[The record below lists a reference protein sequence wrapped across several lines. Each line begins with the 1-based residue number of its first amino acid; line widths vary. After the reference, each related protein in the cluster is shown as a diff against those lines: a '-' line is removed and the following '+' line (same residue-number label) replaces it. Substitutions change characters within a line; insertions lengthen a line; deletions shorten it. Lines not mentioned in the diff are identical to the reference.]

1 MNREIYAT
9 DGEYTLCPIAEED
22 RELYVELHRQTNGE
36 STLFLNPYV
45 KDIMWD
51 GVMTGENKVYSIF
64 DANSEYCGSME
75 LQHPDDDTPEIGI
88 DLLESKRNKGIAA
101 KVVRLLA
108 REAYEERNVEYFLLR
123 ISSRNKHS
131 RHVAEKIGAILIDE
145 EDTMFERFLNAIDEE
160 HRATILEYLQER
172 NNDGS
177 DDEDEVIYRYKLLPE
192 VFNK

>member
-1 MNREIYAT
+1 MKKIYNENGNVRVSYMNRGIYAT

-75 LQHPDDDTPEIGI
+75 LPKALMIRHSI
-88 DLLESKRNKGIAA
+88 
-101 KVVRLLA
+101 
-108 REAYEERNVEYFLLR
+108 LR
-123 ISSRNKHS
+123 IKALMMR
-131 RHVAEKIGAILIDE
+131 LIA
-145 EDTMFERFLNAIDEE
+145 N
-160 HRATILEYLQER
+160 
-172 NNDGS
+172 G
-177 DDEDEVIYRYKLLPE
+177 
-192 VFNK
+192 